1 MMGGIRKI
9 GQPSKPTN
17 APNAQTPGSQSPLKR
32 IRKKEQRIAPSRELP
47 ATVNKST

>member
-9 GQPSKPTN
+9 GP
-17 APNAQTPGSQSPLKR
+17 APRPVTAPGAQATSSQSPLKR
-32 IRKKEQRIAPSRELP
+32 IRKKEPQIAPPKELP

>member
-9 GQPSKPTN
+9 DPSPRSVT
-17 APNAQTPGSQSPLKR
+17 APGAQTPSSQSPLKR
-32 IRKKEQRIAPSRELP
+32 IRKKEPRTASPKELP

>member
-9 GQPSKPTN
+9 D
-17 APNAQTPGSQSPLKR
+17 QTPRSVTAPGAQATGSQSPLKR
-32 IRKKEQRIAPSRELP
+32 IRKKEQRTAPPKELP